1 MLDASLHA
9 GRGTECWTRFWML
22 DATVVDAAVVLDAV
36 LDTGRVARCWMLDA
50 AVVDAA
56 VVLDLVLNA
65 SCGTRCWTRCWM
77 LDAALDSAVVDATVL
92 NAVALGAGPVSG
104 A

>member
-1 MLDASLHA
+1 
-9 GRGTECWTRFWML
+9 
-22 DATVVDAAVVLDAV
+22 
-36 LDTGRVARCWMLDA
+36 MLDA

-56 VVLDLVLNA
+56 VVLDVVLNPRR
-65 SCGTRCWTRCWM
+65 GTGCWTRCWM
-77 LDAALDSAVVDATVL
+77 QDAALDAALDATVVDAAVL